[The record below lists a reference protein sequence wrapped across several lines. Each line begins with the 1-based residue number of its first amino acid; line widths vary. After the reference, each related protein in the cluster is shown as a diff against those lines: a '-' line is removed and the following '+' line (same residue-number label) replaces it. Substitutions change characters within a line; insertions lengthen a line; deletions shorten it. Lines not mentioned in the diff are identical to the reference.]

1 VALDDDLPADV
12 EPQAGAL
19 ADRLGGVEGLQ
30 DVGGGLGD
38 AGAVVADLD
47 QDPVAVAGGARGQ
60 PAGAV
65 HAGRTRCPAVH
76 LGWLV
81 VDRGSTKP
89 SVMRDRRSAGFDRCL
104 PEGYHLRGRSA
115 VRSAHLDKED
125 TVIVADVSFGDI
137 FWSVL
142 WFFFLFI
149 WIMILFHVLTDLF
162 RDHSVSGVTK
172 TLWVL
177 FLVFLPFLAVF
188 VYLIVRGKGMGE
200 RAAAQRQQAQQEFAG
215 YVRNVA
221 ATSET
226 TPTEQIAKAKELLD
240 AGAIDQSEFERLKAK
255 ALA

>member
-1 VALDDDLPADV
+1 MY
-12 EPQAGAL
+12 E
-19 ADRLGGVEGLQ
+19 E
-30 DVGGGLGD
+30 D
-38 AGAVVADLD
+38 AMV
-47 QDPVAVAGGARGQ
+47 
-60 PAGAV
+60 
-65 HAGRTRCPAVH
+65 
-76 LGWLV
+76 
-81 VDRGSTKP
+81 
-89 SVMRDRRSAGFDRCL
+89 
-104 PEGYHLRGRSA
+104 
-115 VRSAHLDKED
+115 
-125 TVIVADVSFGDI
+125 VADVSFNDI

-149 WIMILFHVLTDLF
+149 WIMILFQILGDLF
-162 RDHSVSGVTK
+162 RDHSASGVEK

-200 RAAAQRQQAQQEFAG
+200 RAAAQHQRAQQEFEG

-221 ATSET
+221 ATGEA

>member
-1 VALDDDLPADV
+1 
-12 EPQAGAL
+12 
-19 ADRLGGVEGLQ
+19 
-30 DVGGGLGD
+30 
-38 AGAVVADLD
+38 
-47 QDPVAVAGGARGQ
+47 
-60 PAGAV
+60 
-65 HAGRTRCPAVH
+65 
-76 LGWLV
+76 
-81 VDRGSTKP
+81 
-89 SVMRDRRSAGFDRCL
+89 M
-104 PEGYHLRGRSA
+104 
-115 VRSAHLDKED
+115 
-125 TVIVADVSFGDI
+125 IVADVSFNDM

-149 WIMILFHVLTDLF
+149 WLMVLFHVLTDLF

-188 VYLIVRGKGMGE
+188 IYLIVRGKGMGE
-200 RAAAQRQQAQQEFAG
+200 RAAAQQQRAQDQFEG

-226 TPTEQIAKAKELLD
+226 TPTEQIAKAKQLLD

>member
-1 VALDDDLPADV
+1 VSGNSTISSAA
-12 EPQAGAL
+12 
-19 ADRLGGVEGLQ
+19 
-30 DVGGGLGD
+30 
-38 AGAVVADLD
+38 AVFVPL
-47 QDPVAVAGGARGQ
+47 
-60 PAGAV
+60 
-65 HAGRTRCPAVH
+65 
-76 LGWLV
+76 
-81 VDRGSTKP
+81 
-89 SVMRDRRSAGFDRCL
+89 
-104 PEGYHLRGRSA
+104 
-115 VRSAHLDKED
+115 AHLDKED

-149 WIMILFHVLTDLF
+149 WIMVLFHVFSDLF

-188 VYLIVRGKGMGE
+188 IYLIVRGKGMGE
-200 RAAAQRQQAQQEFAG
+200 RAAARQQQAQQEFAG

-221 ATSET
+221 ATGESA
-226 TPTEQIAKAKELLD
+226 PTEQIAKAKELLD

>member
-1 VALDDDLPADV
+1 
-12 EPQAGAL
+12 
-19 ADRLGGVEGLQ
+19 
-30 DVGGGLGD
+30 
-38 AGAVVADLD
+38 VV
-47 QDPVAVAGGARGQ
+47 
-60 PAGAV
+60 
-65 HAGRTRCPAVH
+65 
-76 LGWLV
+76 
-81 VDRGSTKP
+81 
-89 SVMRDRRSAGFDRCL
+89 
-104 PEGYHLRGRSA
+104 
-115 VRSAHLDKED
+115 
-125 TVIVADVSFGDI
+125 VADVSFGDI

-149 WIMILFHVLTDLF
+149 WIMVLFHVLTDLF

-188 VYLIVRGKGMGE
+188 IYLLVRGKGMGE

-226 TPTEQIAKAKELLD
+226 TPTEQIARAKELLD
-240 AGAIDQSEFERLKAK
+240 AGAINQSEFERLKAK